1 MGTRNRRIEALKTA
15 IAQQEL
21 GSQEEILQAIA
32 KRGFVVT
39 QASLSRDLRLLR
51 AVKVLGKNGRKV
63 YELPDE
69 TSYKRVSQSR
79 STQEMP
85 LTTGFESIHFSGNIA
100 VIRTKP
106 GYAASIAHHIDNSG
120 VPEILGTIAG
130 HDTIF
135 ALLTVGTMP
144 AEAFDALAQIIPDLE
159 QQ

>member
-69 TSYKRVSQSR
+69 TSYKRVS
-79 STQEMP
+79 
-85 LTTGFESIHFSGNIA
+85 
-100 VIRTKP
+100 
-106 GYAASIAHHIDNSG
+106 
-120 VPEILGTIAG
+120 
-130 HDTIF
+130 
-135 ALLTVGTMP
+135 
-144 AEAFDALAQIIPDLE
+144 
-159 QQ
+159 